1 MLYVG
6 REMGL
11 LDNID
16 KWLTFVL
23 SIVKRAVGIGKT
35 SARMDFFQCLIGSA
49 ICGGYQNDT
58 RKQQRQQG
66 IERLTSFHGFAQWWS
81 SATGSGMCEY
91 VSAFGTNRRN
101 ISIIKTLV
109 AKYLND
115 LMAPMRDSFSPQLG
129 CAGPLA
135 VPTHCW

>member
-6 REMGL
+6 REMRL

-49 ICGGYQNDT
+49 ICGGYQTDT
-58 RKQQRQQG
+58 AQAVASTGDRATDGFSWLCSMVVKY
-66 IERLTSFHGFAQWWS
+66 HGFRH
-81 SATGSGMCEY
+81 
-91 VSAFGTNRRN
+91 V
-101 ISIIKTLV
+101 
-109 AKYLND
+109 
-115 LMAPMRDSFSPQLG
+115 
-129 CAGPLA
+129 
-135 VPTHCW
+135 